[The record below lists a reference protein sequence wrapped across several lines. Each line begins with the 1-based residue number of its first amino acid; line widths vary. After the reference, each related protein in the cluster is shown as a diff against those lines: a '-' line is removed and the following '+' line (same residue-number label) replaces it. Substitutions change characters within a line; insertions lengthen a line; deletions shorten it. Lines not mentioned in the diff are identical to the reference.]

1 MVRKSGGVNMKLD
14 KTISSHKWLRELFMV
29 RVKAAFGTS
38 AAENMTFPA
47 AAAIASGVICRNFAG
62 NAYWLEIT
70 AMTVML
76 LSWVFSGLLSGFL
89 KRWHFIIFSTAF
101 NLLPYLFFNAAETNP
116 SDVNRIFVAASE
128 FTAVYAVEPLIDS
141 GIEAFTISAFI
152 AGLTGV
158 CMLIG
163 FIIRKNARSSREY
176 CRVRLNMLSK
186 GTEN

>member
-14 KTISSHKWLRELFMV
+14 KTISSHKLLRELFFV
-29 RVKAAFGTS
+29 RVKASFNTTT
-38 AAENMTFPA
+38 AENMAFPA
-47 AAAIASGVICRNFAG
+47 VAAIASGVICRNFSG
-62 NAYWLEIT
+62 GIHWLEIT
-70 AMTVML
+70 AMAVML

-116 SDVNRIFVAASE
+116 SDVNRIFVAVSE
-128 FTAVYAVEPLIDS
+128 FTAVYAVEPLINL
-141 GIEAFTISAFI
+141 GIKAFTISAFI
-152 AGLTGV
+152 AGITGV

-163 FIIRKNARSSREY
+163 FFIRKNARSSREY
-176 CRVRLNMLSK
+176 CKVRLNMLSK